1 MAKTTQELRISLTTK
16 EVGEILRKALAD
28 KFAPNASFRV
38 DYITNTVYSS
48 PGDDSGREV
57 VSKIVIIGTIEKEI
71 TLTL

>member
-28 KFAPNASFRV
+28 RFAPNASFRV
-38 DYITNTVYSS
+38 EYITGTVYSG

-57 VSKIVIIGTIEKEI
+57 VKEIIVTGTIENQ
-71 TLTL
+71 LSL